1 MLGKTKK
8 MRIELKRRSFVKFI
22 SVATFVTALDGLN
35 SRATTELEDNQP
47 VCTFPQPLDVG
58 DTIAMTAVASP
69 CSLWEVQPMV
79 NFFKKKGISV
89 VIGKTITNRDKNY
102 RYLSNN
108 DEFRANEFMDF
119 VHDPKIKA
127 IVSARGGY
135 GSIRILEYLDFE
147 AIKLSHK
154 IFLGYSDF
162 TCVLNAIHK
171 LTNIVTFHGP
181 LGNFY
186 PDNYTAESLS
196 RLIFRKSIV
205 SNINQRHRF
214 SRDSIIAGGKARGN
228 LVGGNLTSLV
238 SLLGTKYEID
248 TTDKILFFEEIDE
261 HPYKIDRMLKQ
272 LELAGKF
279 ENCRGIIIGYIGKLD
294 AKRNFFP
301 DYSFTTRQVLEM
313 NLGKLGIPVVINLPF
328 GHNKRFMTLPLGI
341 EGVLDTESQEFLLI
355 LPEAVSKL

>member
-1 MLGKTKK
+1 
-8 MRIELKRRSFVKFI
+8 MRIELKRRNFVKFV
-22 SVATFVTALDGLN
+22 SFAAFVSAFDGLS
-35 SRATTELEDNQP
+35 SRTTAQLRDSQSI
-47 VCTFPQPLDVG
+47 CGFPQPLDVG
-58 DTIAMTAVASP
+58 DTIAMTAPASP
-69 CSLWEVQPMV
+69 SSLWEIQPML
-79 NFFKKKGISV
+79 NFFKNRGISV

-108 DEFRANEFMDF
+108 DKFRANEFMDF
-119 VHDPKIKA
+119 VLDSKIKA

-135 GSIRILEYLDFE
+135 GSIRILEHLDFE
-147 AIKLSHK
+147 SIKQNPK

-171 LTNIVTFHGP
+171 LANIVTFHGP

-186 PDNYTAESLS
+186 PDKFTTESLS

-205 SNINQRHRF
+205 SNINQRYRF
-214 SRDSIIAGGKARGN
+214 SRENVLTAGQARGN

-261 HPYKIDRMLKQ
+261 HPYKIDRMLMQ

-279 ENCRGIIIGYIGKLD
+279 ENCRGIIVGYIGKLD

-328 GHNKRFMTLPLGI
+328 GHNKRFMTLPLGL

>member
-1 MLGKTKK
+1 
-8 MRIELKRRSFVKFI
+8 V
-22 SVATFVTALDGLN
+22 
-35 SRATTELEDNQP
+35 
-47 VCTFPQPLDVG
+47 
-58 DTIAMTAVASP
+58 
-69 CSLWEVQPMV
+69 
-79 NFFKKKGISV
+79 
-89 VIGKTITNRDKNY
+89 
-102 RYLSNN
+102 
-108 DEFRANEFMDF
+108 DEFCANGFMAF
-119 VHDPKIKA
+119 VLDSKIMA
-127 IVSARGGY
+127 IVCARGGY

-147 AIKLSHK
+147 SINLNPK
-154 IFLGYSDF
+154 IFIGYSDF

-171 LTNIVTFHGP
+171 LSNIVTFHGP

-186 PDNYTAESLS
+186 PDNYTADSLS
-196 RLIFRKSIV
+196 KLIFRKNIV
-205 SNINQRHRF
+205 SNINQQYRF
-214 SRDSIIAGGKARGN
+214 SRDSVIADGKARGN

-279 ENCRGIIIGYIGKLD
+279 ENCRGIIIGYIGTLD

-301 DYSFTTRQVLEM
+301 DYSFLTRQVLEM

-328 GHNKRFMTLPLGI
+328 GHNKKFMTLPLGI
-341 EGVLDTESQEFLLI
+341 EGVLNTEVQEFLLI